1 MAMGLLKPLGHVDFY
16 PNGGGL
22 QPGCFIDPLAAK
34 EEKENDVSTFG
45 GGYLFMYFILVCL

>member
-22 QPGCFIDPLAAK
+22 QPGCFIDPLASK
-34 EEKENDVSTFG
+34 GEKENDVSTFG
-45 GGYLFMYFILVCL
+45 GLFMYFILVYL